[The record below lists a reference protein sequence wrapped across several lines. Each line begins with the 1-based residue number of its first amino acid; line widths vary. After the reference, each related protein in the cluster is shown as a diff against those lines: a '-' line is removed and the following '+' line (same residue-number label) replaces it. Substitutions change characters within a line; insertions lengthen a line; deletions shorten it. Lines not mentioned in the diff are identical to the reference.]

1 MKLYVL
7 LREQKS
13 IAFTGYS
20 SADISWVVSAACE
33 WFSGQDRPRGLFGV
47 HWSSDVVVDRWVYS
61 EAIPLAGKGEGV
73 GGG

>member
-13 IAFTGYS
+13 ISFAGYS
-20 SADISWVVSAACE
+20 TADISWVVSAACE

-47 HWSSDVVVDRWVYS
+47 HWPIDVVGDRWIYRQTIS
-61 EAIPLAGKGEGV
+61 LARKGEDP